1 MIEEKSFAMEILTD
15 YKKANKRLFIIII
28 ILFFIGSIL
37 GYRLFK
43 LRSDVGTT
51 TATIE
56 IDGVEQLDNSHIK
69 IGDDIWERL
78 E

>member
-1 MIEEKSFAMEILTD
+1 MIEDKSFAMEILTD

-28 ILFFIGSIL
+28 ILLVIGFIL
-37 GYRLFK
+37 GYKLYK
-43 LRSDVGTT
+43 LRSDIGTT

-56 IDGVEQLDNSHIK
+56 IDGVENIDDSHIK
-69 IGDDIWERL
+69 IGDDVWERL